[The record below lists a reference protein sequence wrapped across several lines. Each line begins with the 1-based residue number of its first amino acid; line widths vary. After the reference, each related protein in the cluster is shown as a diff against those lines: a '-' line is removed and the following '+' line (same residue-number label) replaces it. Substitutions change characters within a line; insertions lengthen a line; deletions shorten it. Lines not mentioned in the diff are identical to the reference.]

1 MTLRNSL
8 LPALCAVALAATSAG
23 AQQTRYTG
31 RNEDSRTRIDTSFAF
46 DKRGTVSLSLYQG
59 EIIVTAWTRDE
70 VRVRARSER
79 NEIRMDASSS
89 RLTLDL
95 VRPRTGD
102 TRYEVTVPV
111 GVKVVARTQQGDI
124 SVTGTRGGV
133 ELHTQNGDITVED
146 VTDLADITSLS
157 GDITARGLVGRVDI
171 RTTAG
176 EVTLVDVK
184 GDVEA
189 TSISGDLDLRNV
201 VSRYVRAKSTSG
213 DVTFDSG
220 VDSTGRY
227 ELGSHSGSVIL
238 VLPGTV
244 SAQFTVATYTGS
256 IDSDFPITLR
266 PGEHA
271 IGPSKRF
278 TFEVGKGEARVSAE
292 SFSGDVTIRSKA
304 RTTRDQ

>member
-1 MTLRNSL
+1 MLLHRSL
-8 LPALCAVALAATSAG
+8 LPALFAVALVATGAG
-23 AQQTRYTG
+23 AQQTRYST
-31 RNEDSRTRIDTSFAF
+31 RDDESRTRVDTSFAF
-46 DKRGTVSLSLYQG
+46 DKRGTVSLALYQG
-59 EIIVTAWTRDE
+59 EIIVTAWARDE

-79 NEIRMDASSS
+79 NEIRMDASPS
-89 RLTLDL
+89 RLSLDL
-95 VRPRTGD
+95 VRPRSGD
-102 TRYEVTVPV
+102 SRYEVTVPV
-111 GVKVVARTQQGDI
+111 GVKVIARTQQGDI
-124 SVTGTRGGV
+124 SVAGTRGGV

-146 VTDLADITSLS
+146 VADLVDITSLS
-157 GDITARGLVGRVDI
+157 GDISARGLVGRVDI

-184 GDVEA
+184 GDVES
-189 TSISGDLDLRNV
+189 TSISGDLNLRNV

-213 DVTFDSG
+213 DVTFDGG

-227 ELGSHSGSVIL
+227 ELGSHSGSVTL
-238 VLPGTV
+238 MLPASV

-266 PGEHA
+266 PGEHG

-292 SFSGDVTIRSKA
+292 SFSGDVTIRSKS
-304 RTTRDQ
+304 RTTRD